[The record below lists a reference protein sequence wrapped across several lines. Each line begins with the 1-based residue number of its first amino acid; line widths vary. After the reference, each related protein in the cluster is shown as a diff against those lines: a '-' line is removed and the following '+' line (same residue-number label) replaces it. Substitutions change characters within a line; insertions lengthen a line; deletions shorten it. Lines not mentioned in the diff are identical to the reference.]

1 MKSYILGKD
10 VIKRKKLLGNDFI
23 CVSLMYISIRHDI
36 TKNSGP
42 HIYIITYIYDVGLL
56 SMMYM
61 IHDFYRF
68 FLIF

>member
-1 MKSYILGKD
+1 MILLA
-10 VIKRKKLLGNDFI
+10 V

-36 TKNSGP
+36 SKKKNSGP

-61 IHDFYRF
+61 IHGFYRF
-68 FLIF
+68 FVIFLTNN